1 MFDIH
6 ARYENG
12 PFQAYGL
19 YTQTNL
25 DGAEDLTKTVVND
38 DDSTTTYAGQA
49 VEKASGFYVNASYDI
64 GELVGIDYKM
74 PVFAQYEN
82 WNPVEKTVDGLNE
95 SDFETETVTIG
106 FNFFPTDQTVI
117 KVDYK
122 MDDVN
127 GQETNTASIGLG
139 FIF

>member
-1 MFDIH
+1 
-6 ARYENG
+6 
-12 PFQAYGL
+12 
-19 YTQTNL
+19 
-25 DGAEDLTKTVVND
+25 
-38 DDSTTTYAGQA
+38 
-49 VEKASGFYVNASYDI
+49 
-64 GELVGIDYKM
+64 M

-95 SDFETETVTIG
+95 SDFETETVTIV

-117 KVDYK
+117 KVDYE